1 MKLLLA
7 AAHRGPYEA
16 LKPVAREW
24 GECLWLLDG
33 TAADAARADGL
44 AFSRPRDVLRR
55 GRGWEDW
62 LKRLSPAAV
71 LRGTSELPER
81 TNPEA
86 AAAKAAARLGL
97 PVFALEDFPGNYLG
111 PAAGLTGLFVEFA
124 SLKAHHAKR
133 GLDAARVHA
142 FGNPRYA
149 RRPRPALTRSA
160 ARRRL
165 ELDREPAVLWAGQ
178 PDGGHCR
185 RTLSALAPALRAL
198 GATLIFRA
206 HPRDASWAGGGY
218 LRLLRGL
225 RLVDLTA
232 ERDPG
237 TALAAADLVVTQ
249 FSSLAVEAAAGG
261 VPALF
266 ALLPGAGADYLKSR
280 GGLTRLPWCE
290 RGAAF
295 LLDKKRDARFALE
308 RALQDQGARRAS
320 LRAMAA
326 HVGACRGSA
335 RLIVEKVLKSIRP

>member
-1 MKLLLA
+1 MRLLLA

-16 LKPVAREW
+16 LRPVAREW
-24 GECLWLLDG
+24 GECSWLLDG
-33 TAADAARADGL
+33 TAADAARAEGVT
-44 AFSRPRDVLRR
+44 FSRPRDVLRQ
-55 GRGWEDW
+55 GGWEGW
-62 LKRLSPAAV
+62 LRRLAPAAV
-71 LRGTSELPER
+71 LRGTSELPDR

-111 PAAGLTGLFVEFA
+111 PASGLTGLFVEFS
-124 SLKAHHAKR
+124 SLKDHHAAR
-133 GLDAARVHA
+133 GLDASRVHA

-149 RRPRPALTRSA
+149 LRPRPALTRAA

-165 ELDREPAVLWAGQ
+165 ELGSEPAVLWAGQ

-198 GATLIFRA
+198 DATLLFRA
-206 HPRDASWAGGGY
+206 HPRDATWAGGGY

-225 RLVDLTA
+225 RLIDLTA

-249 FSSLAVEAAAGG
+249 FSSLAIEAAAGG

-290 RGAAF
+290 SGAAF
-295 LLDKKRDARFALE
+295 VLE
-308 RALQDQGARRAS
+308 RAKDAPTALARALGNRAARRAS

-326 HVGACRGSA
+326 HVDDCRGSA
-335 RLIVEKVLKSIRP
+335 PRIVEKVLKSIRQ